1 MIRRKSIIAALLA
14 LAAASPA
21 AAETLAIVNAR
32 VVSLGAAGDLPRGAV
47 LVRDGKIV
55 EVGASVRIPSD
66 ARVID
71 ATGQTLTPGLVA
83 TISPLGLNDTIGSG
97 WPGRGSTDPRLS
109 AGFDVAYDVDPNSPQ
124 IPEAR
129 VEGVTAA
136 VLAPTP
142 ASAAAGA
149 PRKVFGGQLGV
160 IRLSDSGDYLVAPH
174 VAVLTALGEG
184 SASAAGGGRGAWR
197 GLIKQS
203 LALARDYRAGRVDEG
218 KLEALSLSRAD
229 MEALGPI
236 ADRRQPLVVEANRAS
251 DIRLALATAREENIR
266 IVVSGGAE
274 AWLLAKEIA
283 AAKVPVILDAEDNQA
298 FTFDSLNATYR
309 NAAILNQA
317 GVLIAFKPGIA
328 RIVFLIRTPRYLAGR
343 TVPYGLPWEAALAA
357 ITVNP
362 ARIFGFDGAKGSITP
377 GKDADLVLW
386 SGDPL
391 ETTTVARKVLIGG
404 VEQPMTS
411 RSRQLRDRYIDAVRP
426 AKAVPKS

>member
-1 MIRRKSIIAALLA
+1 MIRRKSILAALLV

-55 EVGASVRIPSD
+55 DVGASVRIPSD

-71 ATGQTLTPGLVA
+71 AAGQTLTPGLVA

-160 IRLSDSGDYLVAPH
+160 IQLSDSGDYLVAPH

-184 SASAAGGGRGAWR
+184 STSTAGGGRGAWR

-229 MEALGPI
+229 MEALAPI
-236 ADRRQPLVVEANRAS
+236 VDRRQPLVVEANRAS

-266 IVVSGGAE
+266 IVISGGAE

-317 GVLIAFKPGIA
+317 GVLVAFKPGIA

-362 ARIFGFDGAKGSITP
+362 ARIFGFDGAKGSIAP

-391 ETTTVARKVLIGG
+391 ETTTVARRVLIGG

-426 AKAVPKS
+426 AKAAPES